1 MTAINLSTV
10 LMIAGAIS
18 GALIGLAADW
28 LSTRWPDHE
37 EGYRRR
43 WPDWRTLVVP
53 CAGAAVGA
61 TLGAAHWS
69 ELRDFA
75 ILGIYFAALLVLL
88 ATDLDQKLLPDL
100 VTLPLIALCGAVLA
114 LNWAPPLADKS
125 FGQGSG
131 VIAAVGLPVFLFVSD
146 RLLRGDLGAG
156 DLKLAV
162 SVGLMSGAYNAFVG
176 MIIASVL
183 FSVVLIALIA
193 LRRLTLRSAVP
204 FGPVLIVTGFIA
216 ALL

>member
-1 MTAINLSTV
+1 MTMLVVVAAL
-10 LMIAGAIS
+10 AGAVL
-18 GALIGLAADW
+18 GFAGDW

-37 EGYRRR
+37 DDHKRR
-43 WPDWRTLVVP
+43 WPDWRTVLVPV
-53 CAGAAVGA
+53 AGAAA
-61 TLGAAHWS
+61 GAALATRWT
-69 ELRDFA
+69 EPRDLA
-75 ILGIYFAALLVLL
+75 LLGVYFAALLVLL

-100 VTLPLIALCGAVLA
+100 ITLPLIVLCGAALA

-131 VIAAVGLPVFLFVSD
+131 VIAAIGLPAFLFVSD

-162 SVGLMSGAYNAFVG
+162 SVGLMSGVYNVFVG
-176 MIIASVL
+176 MIIASVA
-183 FSVVLIALIA
+183 FSVVLIVLIA
-193 LRRLTLRSAVP
+193 FRRLTLRSAVP

>member
-1 MTAINLSTV
+1 MNV
-10 LMIAGAIS
+10 LVVAAAIAGAIV
-18 GALIGLAADW
+18 GLAADW

-37 EGYRRR
+37 PDHRRR
-43 WPDWRTLVVP
+43 WPDWRTVVVP
-53 CAGAAVGA
+53 VAGAAVGA
-61 TLGAAHWS
+61 ALVTRWS
-69 ELRDFA
+69 EPRDLA
-75 ILGIYFAALLVLL
+75 ILGIYCAALVVLL

-100 VTLPLIALCGAVLA
+100 ITLPLVVWCGAALA

-131 VIAAVGLPVFLFVSD
+131 VLAAIGLPVFLFVSD

-162 SVGLMSGAYNAFVG
+162 SVGLMSGVYNVFVG
-176 MIIASVL
+176 MIIASVA
-183 FSVVLIALIA
+183 FSVVLIVLIVF
-193 LRRLTLRSAVP
+193 RRLTLRSAVP

>member
-1 MTAINLSTV
+1 MTV
-10 LMIAGAIS
+10 LAIVAAVAGS
-18 GALIGLAADW
+18 ALGVAVDW

-37 EGYRRR
+37 DDYRRR
-43 WPDWRTLVVP
+43 WPDWRTLFVP
-53 CAGAAVGA
+53 LVGAAVGA
-61 TLGAAHWS
+61 ALVTRWS
-69 ELRDFA
+69 EPRDVA
-75 ILGIYFAALLVLL
+75 VLGIYCAALLVLL

-100 VTLPLIALCGAVLA
+100 ITLPLIVLCGVVLA
-114 LNWAPPLADKS
+114 LNWAPPLTDKS

-131 VIAAVGLPVFLFVSD
+131 VLAAVGLPAFLFVSD

-162 SVGLMSGAYNAFVG
+162 SVGLMSGVYSVFVG
-176 MIIASVL
+176 MIIASVA

-193 LRRLTLRSAVP
+193 ARRLSLRSAVP